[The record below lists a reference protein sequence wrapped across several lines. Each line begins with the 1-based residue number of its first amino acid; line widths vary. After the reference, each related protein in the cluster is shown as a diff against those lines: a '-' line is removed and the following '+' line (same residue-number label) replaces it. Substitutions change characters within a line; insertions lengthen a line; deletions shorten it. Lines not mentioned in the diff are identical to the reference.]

1 MKMSPLGGLADETC
15 DKADIRLLMSVVGGR
30 ADVACQGLSGPFLAK
45 SRSYGIGLLCE
56 KIAKRISAG
65 YRLFFRDEVTAI

>member
-1 MKMSPLGGLADETC
+1 MLAHPSY
-15 DKADIRLLMSVVGGR
+15 RLS
-30 ADVACQGLSGPFLAK
+30 LAK
-45 SRSYGIGLLCE
+45 RRRYVIGLLCE

>member
-1 MKMSPLGGLADETC
+1 MDPTIGPLIPEKQTEADVPAEMSA
-15 DKADIRLLMSVVGGR
+15 VGGG
-30 ADVACQGLSGPFLAK
+30 ADVACQGLSGPFLAR
-45 SRSYGIGLLCE
+45 SRSYDIGLLCE